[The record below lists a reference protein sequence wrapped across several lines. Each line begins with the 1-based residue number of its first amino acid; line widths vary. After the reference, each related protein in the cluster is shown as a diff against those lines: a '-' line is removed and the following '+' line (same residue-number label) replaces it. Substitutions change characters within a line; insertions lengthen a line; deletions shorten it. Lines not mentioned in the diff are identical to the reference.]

1 MQWYALV
8 RYYVFIARKRP
19 ILILAIEEYL
29 IGRTQC
35 LKEDKCQFL

>member
-19 ILILAIEEYL
+19 ILISSIEEYL